1 MNDALTLDNPMPDKP
16 PSELDQKINTN
27 FPGLV
32 VRKDLTKIVRGN
44 SVVPSYVLEYL
55 LGQYCATDDETTI
68 KEGVETVKRILA
80 EHFVHRNEAK
90 LIQSK
95 IREKGQHRVID
106 KVSVELNPR
115 KDCYEIDFTNL
126 GLKKL
131 VVDSDIVKRHQ
142 KLLVGGIWCILDI
155 GYEATEDGQQQPW
168 VLKSL
173 KPIQVSNFDLE
184 ALLTARRQFST
195 EEWLD
200 TLMQSIGLNPELL
213 SRRGKLLQLLRLIPY
228 CERNYNLI
236 ELGPKGTGKSHVFSE
251 FSPHGILISGGEVT
265 VAKLFV
271 NNQSG
276 KVGLVGYWDSVA
288 FDEFAGKDKRVDKNL
303 VDIMKNYMAN
313 KTFSRGIDSVG
324 AEASMSFLG
333 NTKRNVAYMMRHSHF
348 FEELPDKYIDSAFL
362 DRLHCYVPG
371 WETSPMR
378 AELFSDGYGFIVDY
392 LAEGLTNFRDK
403 DFSNLYQN
411 YFELSSDITTR
422 DRDGV
427 HKTFSGLMKILY
439 PHQEFQDEEAREAL
453 ELAMECR
460 RRIKTKIIKI
470 DETFPAVKFSYA
482 IKASGTEVEVKTLEE
497 KQFPKLVVEGELPSV
512 EGSGDGED
520 GEDGDIS
527 GTEVP
532 ASKLIS
538 GEHQEYEDNMK
549 GVSYHSLFA
558 NHLRDSRKITLQ
570 DPYIRKGHQVRN
582 LMEFLSLCYQQIPDG
597 EEGQVHLLTV
607 AQDDV
612 YSREHQQE
620 LLDEIVQNFST
631 SKLQFTYEFVPSN
644 SLHARSVQTDTGWKI
659 SIDRGLDIFQRSESM
674 GFCSMTN
681 LIQAE
686 RLCRK
691 FEITY
696 LKTEEVQT
704 EGTRS
709 HD

>member
-55 LGQYCATDDETTI
+55 LGQYCATDDEATI

-251 FSPHGILISGGEVT
+251 FSPHGILISGGEIT

-460 RRIKTKIIKI
+460 RRIKTQIIKI
-470 DETFPAVKFSYA
+470 DETFPVVEFSYRE
-482 IKASGTEVEVKTLEE
+482 KASGNVVGVRTLEE
-497 KQFPKLVVEGELPSV
+497 KQFPKLAVGGPLPGLDGSGEIGDTQGEATELPAPELV
-512 EGSGDGED
+512 
-520 GEDGDIS
+520 
-527 GTEVP
+527 
-532 ASKLIS
+532 S
-538 GEHQEYEDNMK
+538 GEHHEYEDNMK

-612 YSREHQQE
+612 YAREHQQE

-631 SKLQFTYEFVPSN
+631 SKLRFTYEFVPSN

-709 HD
+709 HE

>member
-1 MNDALTLDNPMPDKP
+1 
-16 PSELDQKINTN
+16 
-27 FPGLV
+27 
-32 VRKDLTKIVRGN
+32 
-44 SVVPSYVLEYL
+44 
-55 LGQYCATDDETTI
+55 
-68 KEGVETVKRILA
+68 
-80 EHFVHRNEAK
+80 
-90 LIQSK
+90 
-95 IREKGQHRVID
+95 
-106 KVSVELNPR
+106 
-115 KDCYEIDFTNL
+115 
-126 GLKKL
+126 
-131 VVDSDIVKRHQ
+131 
-142 KLLVGGIWCILDI
+142 
-155 GYEATEDGQQQPW
+155 
-168 VLKSL
+168 
-173 KPIQVSNFDLE
+173 
-184 ALLTARRQFST
+184 
-195 EEWLD
+195 
-200 TLMQSIGLNPELL
+200 
-213 SRRGKLLQLLRLIPY
+213 
-228 CERNYNLI
+228 
-236 ELGPKGTGKSHVFSE
+236 
-251 FSPHGILISGGEVT
+251 
-265 VAKLFV
+265 
-271 NNQSG
+271 
-276 KVGLVGYWDSVA
+276 
-288 FDEFAGKDKRVDKNL
+288 
-303 VDIMKNYMAN
+303 
-313 KTFSRGIDSVG
+313 
-324 AEASMSFLG
+324 MSFLG

-460 RRIKTKIIKI
+460 RRIKTQIIKI
-470 DETFPAVKFSYA
+470 DETFPVVEFSYRE
-482 IKASGTEVEVKTLEE
+482 KASGNVVGVRTLEE
-497 KQFPKLVVEGELPSV
+497 KQFPKLAVGGPLPGLD
-512 EGSGDGED
+512 GSGD

-532 ASKLIS
+532 ASKLVS
-538 GEHQEYEDNMK
+538 GEHHEYEDNMK

-631 SKLQFTYEFVPSN
+631 SKLRFTYEFVPSN